1 MAKICKRV
9 YAEGTWMASSPL
21 HVGGD
26 GDPLGAADMELL
38 RDGDEFTIPGGSI
51 AGAARSRLAMDF
63 AQIFQDGIS
72 SEPAW
77 MRALFGGGAEMSG
90 TMSALSVPDCG
101 PKKGTPGKRDGVAIA
116 IDTGRAEDQARYVVE
131 VLPVG
136 TEFVFNL
143 ELRVFEPPADGV
155 RADELLAGFRTL
167 LEQLSSENEGVWL
180 GAKTRAGFGR
190 GRVKDWKVAML
201 DMSKKRDVWRWLQ
214 RGFTPFAFADGETI
228 EHTFHGIAAFALA
241 NPPRKLI
248 VDGTF
253 ILKTSMIIR
262 SHSTEK
268 NEPDYYH
275 LTERRAAPGMGP
287 APEHYPVPGTSL
299 RGPFRK
305 RCRKILLTL
314 GWGVNDADEL
324 IDGLFG
330 PRFGGKHGKKDPRA
344 SRVVFEESALDGVE
358 LRVQGRVAIDRFTQA
373 ALDSYLFQEAA
384 AWPKAGGA
392 GKLHLH
398 YELRDPIDQETAVLL
413 LALKDFCLAD
423 LPLGGEVGV
432 GRGVFEVKHVTVANV
447 DELGSHT
454 LIISPDGKSTAAE
467 VQYWNAKVETLKPPI
482 STNAERQGVAQ

>member
-1 MAKICKRV
+1 
-9 YAEGTWMASSPL
+9 
-21 HVGGD
+21 
-26 GDPLGAADMELL
+26 MELL

-63 AQIFQDGIS
+63 AQTFQDGIP

-77 MRALFGGGAEMSG
+77 MRALFGGGDEMSG

-116 IDTGRAEDQARYVVE
+116 HDTGGAEDRARYVVE

-155 RADELLAGFRTL
+155 TADELLAGFRTL
-167 LEQLSSENEGVWL
+167 LEQLSSEKQGVWL

-190 GRVKDWKVAML
+190 GLVKDWKVAVL
-201 DMSKKRDVWRWLQ
+201 DMNKKGDVKRWLQ
-214 RGFTPFAFADGETI
+214 RGLGAFTFLQGEELDRAFQGTAPL
-228 EHTFHGIAAFALA
+228 AAKKAA
-241 NPPRKLI
+241 RKLI
-248 VDGTF
+248 VDGIF
-253 ILKTSMIIR
+253 RLKTSMIIR

-275 LTERRAAPGMGP
+275 LTERSAATGSGP
-287 APEHYPVPGTSL
+287 AADYYPVPGTSL

-314 GWGVNDADEL
+314 DWVVKDADEL

-330 PRFGGKHGKKDPRA
+330 PRFGGKHGTKDPRA
-344 SRVVFEESALDGVE
+344 SRVVFEESTLDGVE

-373 ALDSYLFQEAA
+373 ALDSHLFQEAA
-384 AWPKAGGA
+384 AWPKDGA

-398 YELRDPIDQETAVLL
+398 YELRDPSDQQAAVLL

-423 LPLGGEVGV
+423 VPLGGEVGV
-432 GRGVFEVKHVTVANV
+432 GRGIFEVQEVCVTIA
-447 DELGSHT
+447 DEHASRI
-454 LIISPDGKSTAAE
+454 LIISSEGKGTAGD
-467 VQYWNAKVETLKPPI
+467 VQYWNAKVATLRQTEAVK
-482 STNAERQGVAQ
+482 AEPQGVAR